1 MEILHFAI
9 SFIIGGCRRHT
20 LHVTRKIHLSPSILI
35 ITAKLHTSQE
45 KLPPCEFSAWF
56 HSNLVMPVNTTWE
69 VLHVLTGLAGFDWQ
83 LWSEYKVSLSSWK
96 KKKIK
101 NKIISACLSLFEEV
115 QYNLREQKFCSLEPV
130 MVVKYPSWK
139 VLLCKQYLLGFFASF
154 LFESKLRKCW
164 LLTTLCKTQNKMRVR
179 NSSVFDEPLFWEKK

>member
-1 MEILHFAI
+1 M
-9 SFIIGGCRRHT
+9 SSPPDFIQI
-20 LHVTRKIHLSPSILI
+20 
-35 ITAKLHTSQE
+35 
-45 KLPPCEFSAWF
+45 
-56 HSNLVMPVNTTWE
+56 LVMHVNTTWE
-69 VLHVLTGLAGFDWQ
+69 VLRVLTEGLSGFDWQ

-115 QYNLREQKFCSLEPV
+115 QYILREQKFCYLEPV

-154 LFESKLRKCW
+154 ILESKLRKCW
-164 LLTTLCKTQNKMRVR
+164 LLTILCKTQNKMRVR